1 MLECLADFK
10 CYLTEKKAMADNSTL
25 AYGRDI
31 NEFCRFLKEKG
42 ISSPYDV
49 TNTDIISF
57 LFMLK
62 NSGKSSATVNRKLAS
77 LRIFFNYLKSFKGMS
92 QNPTEGIKS
101 PKIERKKIEFM
112 TVEEISRLLDNPD
125 RSHKGLRDKALLET
139 LYASGMRVSEAA
151 GSNLSDV
158 NMRIGFIMVNED
170 VGKARVIPLGRPAR
184 MALEEYIYEARP
196 KLFHGKESECQALFL
211 NYTGERL
218 TRQGIWKIIREN
230 AGEANIQME
239 ITPQTIRN
247 SFAIHMIQ
255 NGADIK
261 TLQELLGHED
271 VTATQVYLSFSKNR
285 IKDVYDSAH
294 PRA

>member
-1 MLECLADFK
+1 
-10 CYLTEKKAMADNSTL
+10 MAENSTL
-25 AYGRDI
+25 AYGRDVS
-31 NEFCRFLKEKG
+31 EFFRFIEGKEVT
-42 ISSPYDV
+42 SPYDV
-49 TNTDIISF
+49 TNTEVISY

-62 NSGKSSATVNRKLAS
+62 NQGKSAATVNRKLAS
-77 LRIFFNYLKSFKGMS
+77 LRVFYNYLIAYKGMS

-101 PKIERKKIEFM
+101 PKIERKMIEFM
-112 TVEEISRLLDNPD
+112 SVDEIEKLLENPG

-151 GSNLSDV
+151 GANLSDV
-158 NMRIGFIMVNED
+158 NMRIGFIMVNQD

-184 MALEEYIYEARP
+184 VALEEYIYEVRS
-196 KLFHGKESECQALFL
+196 KLFRGEERECEALFL
-211 NYTGERL
+211 NYAGERL

-230 AGEANIQME
+230 AKGANIQME

-271 VTATQVYLSFSKNR
+271 MTATQVYLSFSKNR
-285 IKDVYDSAH
+285 IKDVYDHAH